1 MTQIE
6 KHEKA
11 IKILENIDR
20 LDFRIESNQYQQA
33 KMAYNGFGRIKEHY
47 LNRVFIDTKMREKL
61 INYYNK
67 NFKL

>member
-1 MTQIE
+1 MEQLK

-20 LDFRIESNQYQQA
+20 LDYRIESNQKQA
-33 KMAYNGFGRIKEHY
+33 SVIDYGFGNRKKHY
-47 LNRVFIDTKMREKL
+47 LNRVIIDTNIREKL